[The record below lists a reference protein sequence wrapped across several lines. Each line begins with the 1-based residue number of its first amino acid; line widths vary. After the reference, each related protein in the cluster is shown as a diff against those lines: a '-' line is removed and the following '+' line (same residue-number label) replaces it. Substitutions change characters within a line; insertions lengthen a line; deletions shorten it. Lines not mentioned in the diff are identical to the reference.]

1 MDEDEFFAGYEQ
13 SRGLYASLKS
23 GIEELG
29 GIRIRITKSQIA
41 FYHRQAFA
49 WAWIPARYLPH
60 AAAPLVLSLSLHRRD
75 PSPRWKE
82 IVEPA
87 AAGRFMH
94 HLALY
99 SSEQLDAEFQAW
111 LQEAY
116 NLAG

>member
-13 SRGLYASLKS
+13 SRDLYASLKS

-29 GIRIRITKSQIA
+29 ALRIRITKSQIA
-41 FYHRQAFA
+41 FYHRRAFA

-60 AAAPLVLSLSLHRRD
+60 ATALLVLSLSLHRRD

-82 IVEPA
+82 VVEPA
-87 AAGRFMH
+87 AGHFMY
-94 HLALY
+94 HLELY
-99 SSEQLDAEFQAW
+99 SGEQLDAELQVR

-116 NLAG
+116 HLAG